1 MAERICLKQGENKMH
16 ARKIVKTIA
25 GITAA
30 VLLCL
35 GSTACT
41 KTQEKEDSAERSRPV
56 QSESSLEQSQPE
68 QSESSPEQSQ
78 TDQSESSGEQEVSA
92 ESGNEAVG
100 EQVVFAA
107 PRIGSFYERDPEGA
121 EVTEAEDGTLF
132 GFPEWL
138 SDGCSTWCGCEE
150 YRCEAK
156 ASSQQ
161 ADRGEISFAPSNVVY
176 HTGDNS
182 DMLDTV
188 WAEGVAGTGVGES
201 IEICQMYRGNGEE
214 NFTFTEICIV
224 NGYAKDEDSFQEN
237 GRVKAFRVYYN
248 DDCLGEM
255 NLLDTRQPQ
264 YIDLSPFGLQVKN
277 GGEAVFRFEIAD
289 VCEGTKYEDTC
300 ITGIVIDFAGRIG
313 H

>member
-16 ARKIVKTIA
+16 ARKIVKAIA

-68 QSESSPEQSQ
+68 QSESSA
-78 TDQSESSGEQEVSA
+78 EQEVSA

-188 WAEGVAGTGVGES
+188 WAEGVA
-201 IEICQMYRGNGEE
+201 
-214 NFTFTEICIV
+214 
-224 NGYAKDEDSFQEN
+224 
-237 GRVKAFRVYYN
+237 
-248 DDCLGEM
+248 
-255 NLLDTRQPQ
+255 
-264 YIDLSPFGLQVKN
+264 
-277 GGEAVFRFEIAD
+277 
-289 VCEGTKYEDTC
+289 
-300 ITGIVIDFAGRIG
+300 
-313 H
+313 